1 MYECMSVCMYL
12 RGLCHYWRVGRCPV
26 CREGGRIYTDLVSAV
41 TDVLDAATIVPSRMM
56 WTETDIVL
64 ATT

>member
-1 MYECMSVCMYL
+1 M
-12 RGLCHYWRVGRCPV
+12 
-26 CREGGRIYTDLVSAV
+26 YTDLVSAV
-41 TDVLDAATIVPSRMM
+41 TDVLDAATIVPSRAM